1 MDTSAHELKE
11 YVFMEKIVVRKVKII
26 YGAVEAI
33 LLLALFAYT
42 VYAIATGTSNLVIT
56 LSLLVALVA
65 LYGIRGAFEQ
75 TVCSTVTLF
84 DTYMIIKRN
93 NIKYGIN
100 DTRSENHTIHYNEVD
115 QIIFSREDNTLTING
130 MDEVIAHKHD
140 IGTKMYVAPP
150 TEYKMD
156 YGSLRIKLANDA
168 YISIAKFITDNTP
181 LSIEIK

>member
-11 YVFMEKIVVRKVKII
+11 YVFMEKIAVRKVKII

-33 LLLALFAYT
+33 LLLALLAYT
-42 VYAIATGTSNLVIT
+42 VYDIATGTSNLVIT
-56 LSLLVALVA
+56 LSLLVALVV

-100 DTRSENHTIHYNEVD
+100 DTRSESNTIHYDDVEQV
-115 QIIFSREDNTLTING
+115 IFNREDNTLTING
-130 MDEVIAHKHD
+130 MNEVIAHKHD

-156 YGSLRIKLANDA
+156 YGSLRIKLASDA

>member
-100 DTRSENHTIHYNEVD
+100 DTRSESNTIHYNEVE
-115 QIIFSREDNTLTING
+115 QVIFNREDNTLAING
-130 MDEVIAHKHD
+130 MNEVIENKYD
-140 IGTKMYVAPP
+140 RETKMYVAPP
-150 TEYKMD
+150 TKYKMD
-156 YGSLRIKLANDA
+156 YDSLRIKLSSDA
-168 YISIAKFITDNTP
+168 YTSIVNFITDNTP
-181 LSIEIK
+181 LSVEIQ